1 MNRTKKNYNRIKIV
15 LAEQMK
21 TNVWLAKQI
30 AKNKATISKW
40 CTNEIQPSV
49 YTLFQIADALDI
61 DVKDLLVSNKTK

>member
-1 MNRTKKNYNRIKIV
+1 
-15 LAEQMK
+15 MK